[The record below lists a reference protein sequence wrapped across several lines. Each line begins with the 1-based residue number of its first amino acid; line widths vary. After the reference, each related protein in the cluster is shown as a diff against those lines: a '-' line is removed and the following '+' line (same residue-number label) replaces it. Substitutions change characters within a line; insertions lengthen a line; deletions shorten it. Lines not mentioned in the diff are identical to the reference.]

1 MPAFQFK
8 DFGTFTGPN
17 SLFGDYKYE
26 SASFEVEPAVGGNP
40 PQWSQDVPVDSSFFL
55 TDLAMVLFHNS
66 ADYVGFYSPGTSTST
81 VTLSHSLGDLPLFM
95 IRSKN
100 TIHTGNIICLD
111 TIMANK
117 LVTCNGPIIANA
129 NMTLAGVGDVASN
142 IQLAKSLPAKPFD
155 ISHPSKEGHR
165 LRHVS
170 LEGPEIAVYYRG
182 KLKGGNVIELPE
194 YWSNLIDPE
203 TITVNLTP
211 VGIYQ
216 ELFVEK
222 IEWGRTIIIKN
233 REGGPI
239 NCHYTVYAERKD
251 MEKLIVE
258 YEGES
263 PKDYPG
269 QDWLN
274 LKEN

>member
-26 SASFEVEPAVGGNP
+26 SASFEVEPAVGGSP
-40 PQWSQDVPVDSSFFL
+40 PKWSQDVPVDSSFFL